1 MSTAISRT
9 LSVLLVEDSSADGR
23 LLLEA
28 LRPAIATGEVV
39 VQTVKLL
46 ALAVEALKG
55 YDFSCVLLDLGLPDG
70 KGVDNVRA
78 LRVVDHRPAIVVLTG
93 LDDERVAAQ
102 ALQLGAQDYLV
113 KGGTDAEQLIK
124 LIRRAVQRNRQTVQL
139 EHLRDSGFIA
149 ATRDPFTL
157 LPNLPLLLEH
167 ARVLQAECR
176 EQRQPF
182 GLGVLVLDGLD
193 GLRDRSG
200 AAFAEQRV
208 REVAEALGENLRPA
222 DTLARVAADTFALL
236 PRPMLSAEQLD
247 AMLLK
252 LARCIAAL
260 EPASRQAAALGV
272 RVRSGWHASEQQ
284 SLEQLLADTVD
295 SAALP
300 KAAALSTGT
309 SAAPVT
315 LDDTAP
321 QGLWQGWIDGNTGR
335 CDGALWQAEP
345 PSAAISVESAVTAL
359 AALRQKL
366 IAAAPDDAPPET
378 LALSLAAP
386 SWSMDAA
393 ALADALQ
400 SGLQTLGIAARS
412 VSICIPQSAFSDV
425 PQAVAAFHR
434 AGFQLL
440 LDCERGV
447 GPSFP
452 DLAQWPLQGIRLHPD
467 YWQRVLDDNLRG
479 PSRRALEALKGA
491 AQALGVRVI
500 ACGVDQP
507 ETRDALRVI
516 GLRWMQG
523 VAILPALPTDALATR
538 WMQAR
543 ESVR

>member
-46 ALAVEALKG
+46 ALAMEALKG

-149 ATRDPFTL
+149 ATRDPLTL
-157 LPNLPLLLEH
+157 LPNLPLMLEH

-176 EQRQPF
+176 ELRQPF

-193 GLRDRSG
+193 ALRDRSG
-200 AAFAEQRV
+200 AAFAEQRL
-208 REVAEALGENLRPA
+208 REVAEALGENLRAA
-222 DTLARVAADTFALL
+222 DTLARIAPNSFALL
-236 PRPMLSAEQLD
+236 PRPRLSAAELD
-247 AMLLK
+247 ATLLK
-252 LARCIAAL
+252 LARCIAVV
-260 EPASRQAAALGV
+260 EPTAAQTSPLGA
-272 RVRSGWHASEQQ
+272 RVGSGWQTSEQQ
-284 SLEQLLADTVD
+284 TLEQLLAETIAACAPA
-295 SAALP
+295 SASGSAR
-300 KAAALSTGT
+300 AAVAEVVLDE
-309 SAAPVT
+309 AAT
-315 LDDTAP
+315 E
-321 QGLWQGWIDGNTGR
+321 GLWRSWIDVNTGR
-335 CDGALWQAEP
+335 CDGALWQADEP
-345 PSAAISVESAVTAL
+345 ASTAAAEAGMSALTL
-359 AALRQKL
+359 LRQKL
-366 IAAAPDDAPPET
+366 SAAEPNATPPDT
-378 LALSLAAP
+378 LALSLSAS
-386 SWSMDAA
+386 SWAVDSS
-393 ALADALQ
+393 ALASALQ
-400 SGLQTLGIAARS
+400 SQLQALGVSPRS
-412 VSICIPQSAFSDV
+412 VAVCV
-425 PQAVAAFHR
+425 PQAAFADAPVSVAAIHQ

-440 LDCERGV
+440 LDCESGS
-447 GPSFP
+447 GPSFA

-479 PSRRALEALKGA
+479 PRRRALEALKGA
-491 AQALGVRVI
+491 AQTLGIRVI

-523 VAILPALPTDALATR
+523 VALLPALSTDALATR
-538 WMQAR
+538 WTQSR
-543 ESVR
+543 EPMR